1 MNTNYSCSN
10 TEPCSGKLRC
20 HSVFMQALW
29 LWQKSA
35 RHRDVLVFQ
44 RTGYSWSELKIHDSV
59 DPLHHNRNRAD
70 HSKDRFD
77 WQMLIRLMC
86 CNVFVIVLAVLVRE
100 DTGNYRCEFVL
111 GTSAEPYNVSHV
123 FNLDG
128 KSSTWISHAILY
140 ALPCR
145 TYRSHFYAL
154 QDQISN
160 RGPPAQA
167 CASSSTCFLLF
178 ASHSHFCCCRSS
190 TLTTTESPR
199 DLLLQHQDVL
209 SCGMTSAGAGWE
221 LNHQYC

>member
-1 MNTNYSCSN
+1 MYPVYCDGMNTNYSCSN
-10 TEPCSGKLRC
+10 TEPCSGKLWC

-29 LWQKSA
+29 LWHKSA

-100 DTGNYRCEFVL
+100 DTGSYRCEFVL

-128 KSSTWISHAILY
+128 KSCTWISHAIH

-145 TYRSHFYAL
+145 T
-154 QDQISN
+154 
-160 RGPPAQA
+160 
-167 CASSSTCFLLF
+167 
-178 ASHSHFCCCRSS
+178 
-190 TLTTTESPR
+190 
-199 DLLLQHQDVL
+199 
-209 SCGMTSAGAGWE
+209 
-221 LNHQYC
+221 